1 MVESPMPACRPL
13 RENISIHLFLTP
25 IFLRRPMKLTYLALA
40 LTAASLLLT
49 PVAHAD
55 NKAVAVDEM
64 EAYLEF
70 VDYGG
75 GVIFAEQIPKS
86 EYPKM
91 MIIDARDPGQYAK
104 EHIPGAVNI
113 EWRQVLTKSAEI
125 PKNKAVLIYCNTGTL
140 SAQAGF
146 ALRVSGWENVRI
158 LQGGISEWK
167 SKGGLD
173 ANTNVAG
180 ASPKH

>member
-1 MVESPMPACRPL
+1 MTVKKRLWTALIISLVALPAL
-13 RENISIHLFLTP
+13 SQDKA
-25 IFLRRPMKLTYLALA
+25 KLM
-40 LTAASLLLT
+40 
-49 PVAHAD
+49 
-55 NKAVAVDEM
+55 DELSG
-64 EAYLEF
+64 YLEF

-75 GVIFAEQIPKS
+75 GTIFAEQIPKN
-86 EYPKM
+86 EYAKM
-91 MIIDARDPGQYAK
+91 MVIDARDAAQYAK

-113 EWRQVLTKSAEI
+113 EWRQVIAKSDDI
-125 PKNKAVLIYCNTGTL
+125 PKNKTVLIYCNTGSL

-158 LQGGISEWK
+158 LQGGFSEWQ

-173 ANTNVAG
+173 ANAKAAG